1 VSSQSGNPQ
10 YDSPQPGDAEY
21 GDPEYG
27 GPHGADDPYAPG
39 DGPAVDEPTGPPYRA
54 IAMVLLA
61 AVVLAVGVGLVQLFG
76 GDDDEAAPTADDTTS
91 QVEQD
96 ASAGQGADGQTGT
109 DGAGAATAPGDAGAG
124 QDGAGGANGAPGG
137 GADGQDPQ
145 SGDPAAPAPGQPAG
159 QVPGGAV
166 PDVTSVPVQIFNN
179 STVTGLAG
187 RTGETLREN
196 GYAVGE
202 VANMPSNRGVVA
214 ESTAFYGSG
223 PGEQQ
228 AAQAIASQ
236 LGITAKPRP
245 ADLADEAP
253 GVIVIVTQDLDR

>member
-1 VSSQSGNPQ
+1 MSSQSGNPQ

-27 GPHGADDPYAPG
+27 NAHGADDPHGPG
-39 DGPAVDEPTGPPYRA
+39 DGPGMDEPTGPPYRA

-76 GDDDEAAPTADDTTS
+76 SDDDSAPTADDTTS

-96 ASAGQGADGQTGT
+96 GQGGQDADGGTGADGA
-109 DGAGAATAPGDAGAG
+109 DGATAPGDGGAG
-124 QDGAGGANGAPGG
+124 QDGRVGDGDGTTGG
-137 GADGQDPQ
+137 GADGRDPQ
-145 SGDPAAPAPGQPAG
+145 AADPAVPGQGQPAG
-159 QVPGGAV
+159 QVLGGAG

-187 RTGETLREN
+187 RTGEALREN
-196 GYAVGE
+196 GYAVGD

-214 ESTAFYGSG
+214 ESTAFYGTG

-228 AAQAIASQ
+228 AAQAIAAQ

-245 ADLADEAP
+245 ADLAGEAP

>member
-1 VSSQSGNPQ
+1 MSSESGHPQ
-10 YDSPQPGDAEY
+10 YDSPQPGEAGH

-27 GPHGADDPYAPG
+27 DPRGADDRYAPG

-76 GDDDEAAPTADDTTS
+76 GDDDEATPSADDTTS

-96 ASAGQGADGQTGT
+96 GSTGQDADGQAGADGAEGS
-109 DGAGAATAPGDAGAG
+109 ATPG
-124 QDGAGGANGAPGG
+124 GAGGDAADGGDGAPGAG
-137 GADGQDPQ
+137 TGGQDPQ
-145 SGDPAAPAPGQPAG
+145 PDDSAAPGQGQPAG
-159 QVPGGAV
+159 QAPGGAM
-166 PDVTSVPVQIFNN
+166 PDVTSVPVQIYNN

-187 RTGETLREN
+187 RTGEALREN

-214 ESTAFYGSG
+214 ESTAFYGTG

>member
-1 VSSQSGNPQ
+1 MSSQPGNPQ
-10 YDSPQPGDAEY
+10 YDSPQPGDPEY
-21 GDPEYG
+21 GDA
-27 GPHGADDPYAPG
+27 HGADDRYA
-39 DGPAVDEPTGPPYRA
+39 DGHDMDEPTGPPYRA

-76 GDDDEAAPTADDTTS
+76 GDDEATPTADDTTS

-96 ASAGQGADGQTGT
+96 GQAGQGAHGQADP
-109 DGAGAATAPGDAGAG
+109 DGAAG
-124 QDGAGGANGAPGG
+124 P
-137 GADGQDPQ
+137 GADGQAGADGAEGPDGAPAEGADGTDPRP
-145 SGDPAAPAPGQPAG
+145 GDPAASAPGEPAGPAPGA
-159 QVPGGAV
+159 AV
-166 PDVTSVPVQIFNN
+166 PDVTSVPVQIYNN

-187 RTGETLREN
+187 RTGEALREN

-214 ESTAFYGSG
+214 RSTAFYGSG

-228 AAQAIASQ
+228 AAEAIASQ
-236 LGITAKPRP
+236 LGITAEPRP
-245 ADLADEAP
+245 ADLASEAP

>member
-1 VSSQSGNPQ
+1 MSSQSGHQQ

-27 GPHGADDPYAPG
+27 GPHGADDRYASG
-39 DGPAVDEPTGPPYRA
+39 DGPALDEPTGPPYRA

-96 ASAGQGADGQTGT
+96 ASVGQDADGQPGRAGADDA
-109 DGAGAATAPGDAGAG
+109 DGAGAPGGA
-124 QDGAGGANGAPGG
+124 DGADGADGAPGG
-137 GADGQDPQ
+137 GVDGPAPQ
-145 SGDPAAPAPGQPAG
+145 SGDPAAPAQGRPAG
-159 QVPGGAV
+159 QEPAGAV

-214 ESTAFYGSG
+214 ESTAFYGTG

-228 AAQAIASQ
+228 TAQAIASQ